1 MAGTIEGG
9 KKAAATNIAKYGKDF
24 YRRMGQKGGR
34 NGHTGGFASDVIGAD
49 GLTGKERAKI
59 AGAKGGKKSSRAG
72 VKNGQ
77 GKKWDKYRKELKED
91 GYL

>member
-1 MAGTIEGG
+1 MTGTIEGG

-24 YRRMGQKGGR
+24 YSRMGQKGGKAS
-34 NGHTGGFASDVIGAD
+34 GSGGFASDVIGAD

-59 AGAKGGKKSSRAG
+59 AGAKGGRVSSRAG
-72 VKNGQ
+72 VLNGQ
-77 GKKWDKYRKELKED
+77 GTKWDKYRKELKED